1 MLELLSSNPMAPE
14 LYGVMLAQPLADLIT
29 MVLCAFFSISTFKR
43 LNKLSKES
51 LQESTLKESISV

>member
-1 MLELLSSNPMAPE
+1 MAPE

>member
-51 LQESTLKESISV
+51 TLKESISV